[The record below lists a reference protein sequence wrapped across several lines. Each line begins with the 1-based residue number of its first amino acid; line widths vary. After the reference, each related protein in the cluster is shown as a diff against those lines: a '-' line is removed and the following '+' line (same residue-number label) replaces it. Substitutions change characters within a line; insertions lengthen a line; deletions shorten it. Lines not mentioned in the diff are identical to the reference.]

1 MVPVVDAGV
10 LRKALRLIHC
20 LQKERGASCAHQ
32 IVTPQSREHASSVP
46 PSPPNTKNQN
56 VHNRNAPHQHLHP
69 ARRDTDR
76 AFAMLLHNHRYQ
88 TPMDTDLPIERVTLD
103 KIRKLVHVV
112 EPAAASAN
120 IQRNNDPIHQQGQQ
134 QQQYLNPTSNHQLLK
149 SYNTLIQS
157 LAHEYVLRHTT
168 VAKHRCDL
176 QRRRQQQ
183 QKFSQQQHQ
192 QQQPQQIWLRHSQ
205 SHQALQQMANS
216 TNTTPP
222 SSTKQQKH
230 KRTSSSGV
238 VLLKPSSDPTQ
249 SWQQQRSSSPPNTIT
264 DTTAFPKVDSGISF
278 HDDGGC
284 FDNNVDDYHR
294 HQGEEGQED
303 GVRIEDTIE
312 GDSDDKDNQHNDNA
326 TAGHEVL
333 VPITDKTETS
343 CYNQNNTGCET
354 VDENSNDEERVLRL
368 LQLLDV
374 FVRLKESTGVERA
387 TLASILVASDRDDDR
402 GSRLMVADLVME
414 VENQRRQVA
423 SLHELLQQQP
433 EPPNLLIAQELVSM
447 SPQMKQL
454 QDTILLQGFDLDSL
468 KRSFE
473 QGGGASG
480 AGGLWNLLTLYI
492 DKLHSLELLIV
503 EEIECCVGI
512 RAGQGD
518 APLVIDYSNSSMMV
532 VGEHSNNS
540 NGESSSHHIVETSS
554 SNNNSK
560 PGPVVCHGEVFGLS
574 SGYTNEELRER
585 IESLAPEEI
594 KRCLLEAASSAATA
608 STKPAESHVADESN
622 SQNDAAEAAAGRR
635 VEDLLAELSKAPAS
649 KEWEIDLYEIRF
661 LKRIGQGNAG
671 TTYLADWKGLN
682 VAVKVASITEMGL
695 DGWRTEVQNL
705 QRLHH
710 PNVIRLLGSVYHPSP
725 LTFCLVLEYCN
736 GGELADA
743 LQRVTPPSFFFRV
756 ADGLAKGMAYL
767 HSRGVI
773 HRDIKPSNTLLDG
786 NVATGQFAVKVT
798 DFGLATEASLSGD
811 RTAETGTYRWMAPEV
826 IRHEDYSQTA
836 DVYSFA
842 VVLWQL
848 VTRDEP
854 FHHQSQVE
862 AAAAVALE
870 NARPPFPEN
879 TPPAIAKLIQTC
891 WSREPNER
899 LSFDEIVEEL
909 QEMEKV
915 LDPEEKEWI
924 EAPLGHTVYR
934 RRTTM
939 MAELEIP
946 ERTLNVPSA
955 AAGEKKKPKGFR
967 TLFNRKSTH
976 F

>member
-1 MVPVVDAGV
+1 
-10 LRKALRLIHC
+10 
-20 LQKERGASCAHQ
+20 
-32 IVTPQSREHASSVP
+32 
-46 PSPPNTKNQN
+46 
-56 VHNRNAPHQHLHP
+56 
-69 ARRDTDR
+69 
-76 AFAMLLHNHRYQ
+76 MLLHNHRYQ

-112 EPAAASAN
+112 EPAASAN
-120 IQRNNDPIHQQGQQ
+120 IPRNNDAIHRQGQQ
-134 QQQYLNPTSNHQLLK
+134 QQQQQQQHLNPPSNHQLLK

-183 QKFSQQQHQ
+183 QKFSQQHQQQ

-205 SHQALQQMANS
+205 SHQALQQMAN

-222 SSTKQQKH
+222 SSTKQH

-249 SWQQQRSSSPPNTIT
+249 SWQQQQRSSSPPNAIT
-264 DTTAFPKVDSGISF
+264 DNSAFPKVDSGISF

-284 FDNNVDDYHR
+284 FDNDDVYHQ
-294 HQGEEGQED
+294 HQGDRDD

-312 GDSDDKDNQHNDNA
+312 GDLDDNDNQHNYNDTA
-326 TAGHEVL
+326 AGHEVL
-333 VPITDKTETS
+333 VPITDKTEARS
-343 CYNQNNTGCET
+343 YNQNTNCCET
-354 VDENSNDEERVLRL
+354 MDENSNDEERVLRL

-532 VGEHSNNS
+532 VGDHSSNS
-540 NGESSSHHIVETSS
+540 NGESSSHIVETSS
-554 SNNNSK
+554 RNNNNK
-560 PGPVVCHGEVFGLS
+560 PGPVVCRGEVFGLS
-574 SGYTNEELRER
+574 AGYTNEELRER

-594 KRCLLEAASSAATA
+594 KRCLLEAASSAVTA
-608 STKPAESHVADESN
+608 STTPAESQAADGSN

-786 NVATGQFAVKVT
+786 DVATGQFTVKMS
-798 DFGLATEASLSGD
+798 DFGLAAEASPSGD

-854 FHHQSQVE
+854 FHHQSQVD

-915 LDPEEKEWI
+915 LDPEEREWI

-955 AAGEKKKPKGFR
+955 ATAAAGEKKKPKGFR